1 MKLDFYYWSY
11 QCPLNN
17 EMLKLLEEYKDS
29 LDINIYDINENQM
42 LAKEQ
47 HMFFP
52 TLIVVNNQ
60 YRYFSPL
67 RRHFLNQLLLW

>member
-17 EMLKLLEEYKDS
+17 EMLKLLEEYKGS
-29 LDINIYDINENQM
+29 LDINIYDISEKQI

-52 TLIVVNNQ
+52 TLIVVNGTN
-60 YRYFSPL
+60 RYFSPL
-67 RRHFLNQLLLW
+67 KRQFLD